1 MKMRIEMKNGSHRY
15 GKNRPK
21 SRHGHKY
28 RNKKVQ

>member
-1 MKMRIEMKNGSHRY
+1 MEMKNGSHRY